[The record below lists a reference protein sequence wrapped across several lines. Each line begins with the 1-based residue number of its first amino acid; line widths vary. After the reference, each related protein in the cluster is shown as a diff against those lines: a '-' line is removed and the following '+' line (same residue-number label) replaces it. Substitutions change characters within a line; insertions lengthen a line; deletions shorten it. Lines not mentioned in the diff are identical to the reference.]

1 MIAVAV
7 KTDKEKGV
15 LSPLF
20 GKAKFFSIIDD
31 AGNITTHA
39 NAEEGGMKVARW
51 LQSLGVTSLIANHL
65 GEKPFHALQGAGIK
79 IYFAGAGRVELED
92 VLQKLKEGALEEV
105 TVVNYMDLLGEE
117 EHDHGEEEGASH
129 HGKKHH
135 CCSKHA
141 HKHQHGN
148 ENALSKRGLAHQ
160 CNHFHAH
167 A

>member
-31 AGNITTHA
+31 AGTITTHA
-39 NAEEGGMKVARW
+39 NAAEGGMKVARW
-51 LQSLGVTSLIANHL
+51 LQGLGIKSIIANHL
-65 GEKPFHALQGAGIK
+65 GEKPFHALQSAGIK
-79 IYFAGAGRVELED
+79 IYFAGSGRVELEE
-92 VLQKLKEGALEEV
+92 VLQKFKEGLLDEV
-105 TVVNYMDLLGEE
+105 TVVNYMSLLGEE
-117 EHDHGEEEGASH
+117 HEHGEEEGASH
-129 HGKKHH
+129 HGEKHH
-135 CCSKHA
+135 CCGKHA
-141 HKHQHGN
+141 PNHQHGN
-148 ENALSKRGLAHQ
+148 DNALSKRGLAHT